1 MNRFWLVLIAGL
13 LTGPMQM
20 ATAADEIPGPAVGD
34 TFNEALTIKDQT
46 GQFRSLDDLTGEK
59 GLVIV
64 FVRSADWCPFC
75 QKQLMDVN
83 QRLPEFQA
91 LGLNV
96 VSISVDA
103 VAEIT
108 AFAEARSIRYPMLA
122 DTEGAINKRLGIRDE
137 QYPTGSYAFGVP
149 RPTLYVVDRAA
160 VVRARYM
167 EPTYK
172 TRPDLDVVI
181 RDARALG
188 L

>member
-1 MNRFWLVLIAGL
+1 
-13 LTGPMQM
+13 
-20 ATAADEIPGPAVGD
+20 
-34 TFNEALTIKDQT
+34 
-46 GQFRSLDDLTGEK
+46 
-59 GLVIV
+59 
-64 FVRSADWCPFC
+64 
-75 QKQLMDVN
+75 MDVN